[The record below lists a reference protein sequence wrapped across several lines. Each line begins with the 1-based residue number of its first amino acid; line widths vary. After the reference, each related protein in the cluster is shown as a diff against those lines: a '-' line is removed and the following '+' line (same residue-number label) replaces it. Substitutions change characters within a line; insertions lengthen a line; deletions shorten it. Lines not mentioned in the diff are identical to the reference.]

1 MEGVRRAPSWGW
13 APVTT
18 GGRRGTV
25 RELTL
30 ANASQLTGVGS
41 WCSGWEH
48 EKGQNRG
55 ALGCWALLEE
65 GPLPLC

>member
-1 MEGVRRAPSWGW
+1 MRDCERAHISKCIAADGS
-13 APVTT
+13 
-18 GGRRGTV
+18 R
-25 RELTL
+25 
-30 ANASQLTGVGS
+30 S

-65 GPLPLC
+65 GPLPLR